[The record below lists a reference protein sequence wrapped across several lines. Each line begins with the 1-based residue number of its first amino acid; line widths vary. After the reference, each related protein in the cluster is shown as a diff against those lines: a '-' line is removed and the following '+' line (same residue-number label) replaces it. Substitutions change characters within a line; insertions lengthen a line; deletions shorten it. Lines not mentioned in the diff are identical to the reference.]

1 MKYLKLFEAFES
13 KILSKTL
20 KYLSKSS
27 KSYFLDTIKKIC
39 DDLDF
44 PYSQLKDDYFE
55 YLSFAKA
62 FDKVENNDKIYKF
75 WLDTGGNLVKTSLT
89 DGGEVK
95 GKGKPIEDRKFDS
108 LYDFRRYVEDGG
120 INHKDK
126 ILIEFD
132 DRDYVG
138 KVTAT
143 LWQDDYRGRLY
154 AIFSD
159 RDCDLDGAQP
169 DGDDWEEY
177 GNRSWSL
184 GDDDWTIWILKDL
197 GDGEKLLNKS
207 LDSKVGFIK
216 SDLSDSQFAIVFNTS
231 KLDTLTKRS
240 SIKVDR
246 EEMRSGAEAL
256 KKPED
261 IKKSNIERRLMEIA
275 KKEFNINTFNE
286 LFNKVL
292 FDKYILFFD
301 INSTLKNIDKII
313 KLWEGTDS
321 IDHNL
326 SSDGPYMIKLKQ
338 WYNTLT
344 GDFKSEVGNYFS
356 KMMSQIK
363 KESNKLSDDPI
374 RNEASRLTL
383 IKFGKEDE
391 NVSTIPNLI
400 FQILKSVYNSKTDL
414 LSREE
419 TKKPNCKLLSNKLI
433 ELGQLIINK
442 VKPSTLEDI
451 DDIVIAEEKLK
462 SISRI
467 LLSDRYDFKK
477 SHDTIMYWAKGLST
491 DDVDRH
497 VVEGF
502 IDTLNQMIK
511 LVSKL

>member
-27 KSYFLDTIKKIC
+27 KENFLDHVKKIC
-39 DDLDF
+39 DELDF

-55 YLSFAKA
+55 YTSFAKA

-75 WLDTGGNLVKTSLT
+75 WLDTSGNLVKTSLT
-89 DGGEVK
+89 DGNEVR
-95 GKGKPIEDRKFDS
+95 GKGRHIEDKKFDS
-108 LYDFRRYVEDGG
+108 LYDFKKYVEDGG

-126 ILIEFD
+126 ILIEFEG
-132 DRDYVG
+132 RLSAG
-138 KVTAT
+138 KVPAT
-143 LWQDDYRGRLY
+143 LWREDYRGRLY
-154 AIFSD
+154 AIFSSD
-159 RDCDLDGAQP
+159 DCDLDGSQP

-177 GNRSWSL
+177 GNSSWSL
-184 GDDDWTIWILKDL
+184 GDDDWTIWTLKDL
-197 GDGEKLLNKS
+197 EDGEKLLNKR
-207 LDSKVGFIK
+207 LDSKKGFIK
-216 SDLSDSQFAIVFNTS
+216 SDLSDSQFAIVFNSS
-231 KLDTLTKRS
+231 KLDTLKKRS
-240 SIKVDR
+240 SIKVNR

-292 FDKYILFFD
+292 FDKNILFFD
-301 INSTLKNIDKII
+301 INTTLKNIDRII
-313 KLWEGTDS
+313 KLWEGTDL
-321 IDHNL
+321 IDHNI
-326 SSDGPYMIKLKQ
+326 SGDGPYMTKLKK
-338 WYNTLT
+338 WHSTLN
-344 GDFKSEVGNYFS
+344 GDFKSEVNSYFS
-356 KMMSQIK
+356 KMMNQIK
-363 KESNKLSDDPI
+363 KEDNKLSDDPI

-383 IKFGKEDE
+383 IKFGIEDE
-391 NVSTIPNLI
+391 NVSTIPNSI

-414 LSREE
+414 LSREA

-442 VKPSTLEDI
+442 VKPSTFEDI

-467 LLSDRYDFKK
+467 LLSDRYEFKK
-477 SHDTIMYWAKGLST
+477 SHVGIMYWSKGLSS
-491 DDVDRH
+491 DD
-497 VVEGF
+497 
-502 IDTLNQMIK
+502 IDKNLLDKYIDILNQMIK
-511 LVSKL
+511 LVNKL

>member
-1 MKYLKLFEAFES
+1 MKHLKLFEAFNS
-13 KILSKTL
+13 NILSKTL
-20 KYLSKSS
+20 RYLSKSS
-27 KSYFLDTIKKIC
+27 KETFLDMVKKIC
-39 DDLDF
+39 DEVDF

-55 YLSFAKA
+55 YLSFDKA
-62 FDKVENNDKIYKF
+62 FNKVENSDKIYKF

-95 GKGKPIEDRKFDS
+95 GKGKPIEDRKFDT

-138 KVTAT
+138 KVPAT
-143 LWQDDYRGRLY
+143 LWREDYRGRLY
-154 AIFSD
+154 AIFSSD
-159 RDCDLDGAQP
+159 DCDLDGSQP

-177 GNRSWSL
+177 GNSSWSL
-184 GDDDWTIWILKDL
+184 GDDDWTIWTLKDL

-207 LDSKVGFIK
+207 LDSKRGFIK
-216 SDLSDSQFAIVFNTS
+216 SDLSDSQFAIVFNSS
-231 KLDTLTKRS
+231 KLDTLKKRS

-256 KKPED
+256 KNPED
-261 IKKSNIERRLMEIA
+261 IKKSNIERRLMEIS

-301 INSTLKNIDKII
+301 INSTLKNIDRII
-313 KLWEGTDS
+313 KLWEGIDL

-326 SSDGPYMIKLKQ
+326 SGDGPYMTKLKK
-338 WYNTLT
+338 WHNTLN
-344 GDFKSEVGNYFS
+344 GDFKSEVNNYFS
-356 KMMSQIK
+356 KMMSK
-363 KESNKLSDDPI
+363 LNKEANKLSDDPI

-383 IKFGKEDE
+383 IKFGIEDE
-391 NVSTIPNLI
+391 NVIPNSI
-400 FQILKSVYNSKTDL
+400 FQILKSVYNFKTDL
-414 LSREE
+414 LSRES

-477 SHDTIMYWAKGLST
+477 SHDTIMYWVKGLST

-497 VVEGF
+497 VLEGHL
-502 IDTLNQMIK
+502 DTLNQMIK

>member
-89 DGGEVK
+89 DGSEVR
-95 GKGKPIEDRKFDS
+95 GKGKLIEDKFDS
-108 LYDFRRYVEDGG
+108 LYDFKKYVEDGR

>member
-75 WLDTGGNLVKTSLT
+75 WLDTEGNLVKTSLT
-89 DGGEVK
+89 DGSEVR
-95 GKGKPIEDRKFDS
+95 GKGKLTEDKKFDS
-108 LYDFRRYVEDGG
+108 LYDFKKYVEDGE

-143 LWQDDYRGRLY
+143 LWIDDYRGRLY
-154 AIFSD
+154 AIFSSD
-159 RDCDLDGAQP
+159 DCDLDGSQP

-184 GDDDWTIWILKDL
+184 GDDDWIIWTLKDL
-197 GDGEKLLNKS
+197 GDGEKLLNKR
-207 LDSKVGFIK
+207 LDSKKGFIK
-216 SDLSDSQFAIVFNTS
+216 SDLSDSQFAIVFNSS
-231 KLDTLTKRS
+231 KLDTLKKRS
-240 SIKVDR
+240 SIKGDR
-246 EEMRSGAEAL
+246 EEIRSGAEAL
-256 KKPED
+256 KNPED

-292 FDKYILFFD
+292 FDKNILFFD
-301 INSTLKNIDKII
+301 INTTLKNIDRII
-313 KLWEGTDS
+313 KLWEGIDL

-326 SSDGPYMIKLKQ
+326 SGDGPYMTKLKK
-338 WYNTLT
+338 WHSTLN
-344 GDFKSEVGNYFS
+344 GDFKSEVNSYFS
-356 KMMSQIK
+356 KMMNQIK
-363 KESNKLSDDPI
+363 KEDNKLSDDPI

-383 IKFGKEDE
+383 IKFGIEDE
-391 NVSTIPNLI
+391 NVSTIPNSI
-400 FQILKSVYNSKTDL
+400 FQILKSVYNFKTDL
-414 LSREE
+414 LSREA

-442 VKPSTLEDI
+442 VKPSTFEDI

-467 LLSDRYDFKK
+467 LLSDRYEFKK
-477 SHDTIMYWAKGLST
+477 SHDTIMYWTKGLSS
-491 DDVDRH
+491 DDIDRH
-497 VVEGF
+497 VAERY

-511 LVSKL
+511 LVSKI